1 MKRDSRFE
9 LLRILSMFLII
20 LFHFEYFG
28 EAWRMDKANSLL
40 NQIILS
46 SYLPFGKI
54 GVYLF
59 VMITGYFVGTKGYRI
74 KKSLS
79 KAFIIWGETIF
90 YSILLFLV
98 IVLFGL
104 MSFSF
109 KNFIAVCLPF
119 ITNQYWFVSA
129 YIMLLILIPFINL
142 AVKQLTKKQLIYLI
156 IVVSFF
162 GCFLTSINN
171 STFSSEISFGY
182 IIPPYLI
189 GTFIKK
195 YGIQIKNIKLKIIT
209 LYLVTVLLTA
219 LISYFGYGRYRN
231 FFSFGVLELLI
242 ATLLFSGLTNFQTF
256 HNNWINVIARTVFA
270 SYLIT
275 DNLYLKAV
283 IWNTLLFHNA
293 SISPFYMDIIGF
305 GVAAGLLI
313 GSSMID
319 LLRERLFSLLKV
331 TILDKFP
338 KFQE

>member
-1 MKRDSRFE
+1 MKRDSRVE
-9 LLRILSMFLII
+9 LLIILSMFLII
-20 LFHFEYFG
+20 LFHLEYFG

-59 VMITGYFVGTKGYRI
+59 IMITGYFVGTKSYRI

-109 KNFIAVCLPF
+109 KNFIAACLPF

-142 AVKQLTKKQLIYLI
+142 AVKQLTKKQLTYLI
-156 IVVSFF
+156 IVVSFL

-171 STFSSEISFGY
+171 STFSSEVSFGY

-189 GTFIKK
+189 GTFVKK

-209 LYLVTVLLTA
+209 LYLVTLLLTS
-219 LISYFGYGRYRN
+219 LISYFGYGKYRN

-283 IWNTLLFHNA
+283 IWNTSLFHNA
-293 SISPFYMDIIGF
+293 SISPFYMNIIGF

-319 LLRERLFSLLKV
+319 LLRERLFNFLKV
-331 TILDKFP
+331 TILDKFLI
-338 KFQE
+338 KEE